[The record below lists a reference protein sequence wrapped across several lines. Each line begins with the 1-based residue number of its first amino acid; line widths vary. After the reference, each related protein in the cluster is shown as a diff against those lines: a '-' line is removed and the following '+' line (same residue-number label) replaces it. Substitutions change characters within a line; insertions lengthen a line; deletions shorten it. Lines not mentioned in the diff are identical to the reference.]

1 MMRKIV
7 IIALMALMPTIG
19 FCQNNQQTRHT
30 WTCTRIT
37 TSDYE
42 SYVFSKEFYVDFKID
57 NEESRYTPSNSDV
70 DKAEKLIR
78 KKIACINQDHD
89 NQELCPL
96 IDENLKKYK
105 RQYIGFTDKI
115 MRVACDDKVE
125 TFSALADNLDAQTKE
140 FMIVVYGMSVSE
152 KEKQAVRE
160 KVEEKYSNLEFYEIN
175 GGQEVYDY
183 ILIME

>member
-1 MMRKIV
+1 MGIIEILLLGISVAMDAFAVSICKGMTSERKLKTAFV
-7 IIALMALMPTIG
+7 CSTWFSSFQMLMPTIG

-105 RQYIGFTDKI
+105 RQYIGFTD
-115 MRVACDDKVE
+115 
-125 TFSALADNLDAQTKE
+125 
-140 FMIVVYGMSVSE
+140 VYGA
-152 KEKQAVRE
+152 K
-160 KVEEKYSNLEFYEIN
+160 I
-175 GGQEVYDY
+175 
-183 ILIME
+183 

>member
-7 IIALMALMPTIG
+7 IIAFMALMPTIG

-42 SYVFSKEFYVDFKID
+42 SYVFSKEFYVDFKIE

-70 DKAEKLIR
+70 DKAEKIIR
-78 KKIACINQDHD
+78 KKIASINQDHD
-89 NQELCPL
+89 NQESCPL

-105 RQYIGFTDKI
+105 RQYIGFTDVYGAKI
-115 MRVACDDKVE
+115 LWVNFVWDPQLDSKIDNEITTVE
-125 TFSALADNLDAQTKE
+125 GGCSRYFHLKINLDTQKIYDLTVNEPGEVKY
-140 FMIVVYGMSVSE
+140 I
-152 KEKQAVRE
+152 Q
-160 KVEEKYSNLEFYEIN
+160 KVHKRRRIRY
-175 GGQEVYDY
+175 
-183 ILIME
+183 